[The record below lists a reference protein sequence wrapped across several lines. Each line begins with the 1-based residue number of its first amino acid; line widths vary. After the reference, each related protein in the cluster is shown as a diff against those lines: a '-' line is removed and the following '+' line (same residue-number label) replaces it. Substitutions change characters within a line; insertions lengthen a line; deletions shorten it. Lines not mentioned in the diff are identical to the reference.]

1 MTTSPALHFIRAT
14 CLTALIA
21 LAGASEAALTKV
33 VVALKPDKNP
43 EAMAGERKE
52 LAAALGARLGL
63 PVEVIVPMSGAVLM
77 EGLTNGSVDLGW
89 LASTD
94 VAKLPPPRPVGVLLA
109 ARLKGETSYRSVW
122 LTLKERTY
130 ASPAD
135 LRGRPVAFASKTST
149 SGCIVPLHDLVQ
161 KGLVTVGGGPEGF
174 FGKGN
179 CWYGTGYVSA
189 VERVLAGEAE
199 AAAVSDYV
207 YDGGKHLTAEQKD
220 RLRVLAS
227 QGPVPTHVLGVR
239 TSLATGERD
248 RLRMA
253 VLQLEPALRNR
264 VFGGELI
271 QVDEAAHL
279 APIAAALAT
288 VQAMKL

>member
-1 MTTSPALHFIRAT
+1 MTTTSILPHLRAT

-63 PVEVIVPMSGAVLM
+63 AVEVIVPMSGAVLM
-77 EGLTNGSVDLGW
+77 EGLANGSVDLGW
-89 LASTD
+89 LASSD
-94 VAKLPPPRPVGVLLA
+94 VAKLPAPRPVGVLLA

-135 LRGRPVAFASKTST
+135 LRGKPVAFASKTST
-149 SGCIVPLHDLVQ
+149 SGCIVPLNDLVQ
-161 KGLVTVGGGPEGF
+161 KGLVTVAEGPEAF

-207 YDGGKHLTAEQKD
+207 YEGSKHLNPGQKA

-239 TSLATGERD
+239 TSLAAGERD
-248 RLRMA
+248 RLRAA
-253 VLQLEPALRNR
+253 VLALDPALRDR
-264 VFGGELI
+264 VFGGELA
-271 QVDEAAHL
+271 QVDETAHL